1 VRVEEVAL
9 QTWKGDRIIHERFFY
24 DMSPLIGAG
33 IEPQ

>member
-9 QTWKGDRIIHERFFY
+9 QTWKGDRIAHERFFY
-24 DMSPLIGAG
+24 DMSPLIAAG